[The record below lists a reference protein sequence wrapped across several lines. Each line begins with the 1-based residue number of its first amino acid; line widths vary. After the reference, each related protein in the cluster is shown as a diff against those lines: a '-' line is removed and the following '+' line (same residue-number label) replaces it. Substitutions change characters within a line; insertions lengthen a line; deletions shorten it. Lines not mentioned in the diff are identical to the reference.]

1 MSKNTRKKKE
11 KDPDR
16 ELALSLHREQRSRSS
31 RSVSSTPSGFYNEID
46 HYGKTGSKAKEDE
59 LTPEIIAFNATAS
72 QNTSVII
79 YSM

>member
-1 MSKNTRKKKE
+1 MSKNPRKKKE

-16 ELALSLHREQRSRSS
+16 ELALSIHRGQRTRNTRSA
-31 RSVSSTPSGFYNEID
+31 TPSGFYNEVD
-46 HYGKTGSKAKEDE
+46 LFGKTNPKSKIEEE
-59 LTPEIIAFNATAS
+59 LTTEIIAFNSTVS